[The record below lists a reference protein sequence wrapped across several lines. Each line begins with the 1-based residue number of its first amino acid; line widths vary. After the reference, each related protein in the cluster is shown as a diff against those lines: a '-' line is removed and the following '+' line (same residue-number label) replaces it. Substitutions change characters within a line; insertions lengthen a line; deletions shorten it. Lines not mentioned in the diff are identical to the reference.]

1 MINLLH
7 NASSQSS
14 KFRTKYW
21 IEIYDQSRGTY
32 NTNSDIRF
40 KTTILKSGLCDYSS
54 NAYILVKVRMTN
66 TEAGDNA
73 GERRADER
81 NKGVTFKNF
90 CSI

>member
-1 MINLLH
+1 
-7 NASSQSS
+7 
-14 KFRTKYW
+14 
-21 IEIYDQSRGTY
+21 
-32 NTNSDIRF
+32 
-40 KTTILKSGLCDYSS
+40 
-54 NAYILVKVRMTN
+54 MTN